1 MGKLN
6 RQLRH
11 EAYGVSEY
19 CYNKYLKKY
28 DKCAPENIKKE
39 KEKKAKSNQDWLSKN
54 WIPLLSLLVAIAA
67 LIVSLLR

>member
-1 MGKLN
+1 MGNLN
-6 RQLRH
+6 RQPRH
-11 EAYGVSEY
+11 ETYGVSEY
-19 CYNKYLKKY
+19 CYNQYLKKY
-28 DKCAPENIKKE
+28 DKCAQENIKKE

>member
-6 RQLRH
+6 RQPRH
-11 EAYGVSEY
+11 EAYGVSED

>member
-1 MGKLN
+1 MGKIN
-6 RQLRH
+6 RQPRH

-39 KEKKAKSNQDWLSKN
+39 KEKTAKANQDWWSKN

-67 LIVSLLR
+67 LVVSLLR

>member
-6 RQLRH
+6 RQSRH

-54 WIPLLSLLVAIAA
+54 LIPLLSLLVAIAA

>member
-1 MGKLN
+1 MGKIN
-6 RQLRH
+6 RQPRH
-11 EAYGVSEY
+11 KAYGVSEY